1 MNRES
6 RNRLTQI
13 RTIRFQQNFQSNSVE
28 KGQSSQKMV
37 LIFSEEKNIL
47 QIMAETTGYLYPQTH
62 KMN

>member
-13 RTIRFQQNFQSNSVE
+13 RAIRFQQNFQGNSVE
-28 KGQSSQKMV
+28 KGQSSQK
-37 LIFSEEKNIL
+37 SD
-47 QIMAETTGYLYPQTH
+47 AETTGYSYPHTH